1 MLGCTDAA
9 SEMAN
14 AGLRSPAEL
23 QEVLAKAQ
31 EATKRYQAF
40 MPETPHVRW
49 VAEAVEEGGE
59 NHARTEAV
67 PILRR
72 RGCT

>member
-1 MLGCTDAA
+1 MRLVKWPRRVTVA
-9 SEMAN
+9 
-14 AGLRSPAEL
+14 AEL
-23 QEVLAKAQ
+23 QEVKGQ
-31 EATKRYQAF
+31 ERGATKRA
-40 MPETPHVRW
+40 PGIHAGDPHVRW